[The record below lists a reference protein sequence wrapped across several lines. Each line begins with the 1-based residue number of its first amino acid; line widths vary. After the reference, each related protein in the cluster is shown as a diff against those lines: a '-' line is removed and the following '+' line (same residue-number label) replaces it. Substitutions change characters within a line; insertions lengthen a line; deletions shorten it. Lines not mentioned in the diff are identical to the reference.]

1 MKLLVFKSKSRQCL
15 SDDEARRLTGLF
27 LDGAT
32 TSDEEQKLYRYYAGS
47 KVASDLEPY
56 AGMFSWF
63 DSLESA
69 SETTF
74 VGRRQKTYL
83 FVAAAAITAFVL
95 IGVGL
100 TLGHNFGSDDF
111 SAERIYAGSYIIRHG
126 KKITDIQS
134 ILPELE
140 RADRI
145 VDSTLVASYVSSPE
159 NPELLVLNE
168 AMKNITDPEVKA
180 MLLADIN

>member
-1 MKLLVFKSKSRQCL
+1 MKLLVFKSKSRHCL

-27 LDGAT
+27 LEGET
-32 TSDEEQKLYRYYAGS
+32 TSDEEQKLYRYYARS
-47 KVASDLEPY
+47 KVASDLVPY

-63 DSLESA
+63 DALESA
-69 SETTF
+69 TETTS
-74 VGRRQKTYL
+74 VRHRHKVPR

-95 IGVGL
+95 VGVGL
-100 TLGHNFGSDDF
+100 TLGYNFGSDEF
-111 SAERIYAGSYIIRHG
+111 SAERIYAGSYIIRQG

-168 AMKNITDPEVKA
+168 AMKNISDPEVKA

>member
-63 DSLESA
+63 DALESA
-69 SETTF
+69 TETTS
-74 VGRRQKTYL
+74 GRHKAYR